1 MKKKLAAA
9 AIVSLPLVLFF
20 LLIWRA
26 YRELPAAP
34 TAGAAPPPGAPT
46 PTNAPAKVPA
56 QPVSAGPRTSP
67 PGAPAL
73 AASTSA
79 PSLQFTNFPPA
90 VVLENV
96 HHALRRYGK
105 RFGGNPVGTN
115 PEITAALA
123 GANPGGWR
131 FLDAEAGLRTNQ
143 AGELLDSWGTPF
155 FFHQLSAS
163 QMEIRSAG
171 PDGMLWTGDDL
182 VVR

>member
-9 AIVSLPLVLFF
+9 AIVCLPLLLFF

-26 YRELPAAP
+26 YRDLPAAP
-34 TAGAAPPPGAPT
+34 APGTAPAPSA
-46 PTNAPAKVPA
+46 PTNAPMNAPA
-56 QPVSAGPRTSP
+56 RPVSALPRLPSP
-67 PGAPAL
+67 DAPTLGAAPA
-73 AASTSA
+73 AR
-79 PSLQFTNFPPA
+79 SLQFTNFPPA

-96 HHALRRYGK
+96 NHALRHYGK

-171 PDGMLWTGDDL
+171 PDGVLWTGDDL